1 MIVTCENCNTKFNLD
16 ETLIKETGSKV
27 RCSKCRHI
35 FTVYRPTQSEEPGP
49 QAQSEKETFLE
60 EPGAAGPA
68 PEEKAEEEELGLEGF
83 GLEEGPA
90 AEGEE
95 GEKEG
100 VEEKVEEEV
109 SLEGLGLEEEGAA
122 GPAPEEKAEE
132 EELGLE
138 GFGLE
143 EGPAAEGEEGEKEA
157 VEEKVEEEVSLEE
170 LGLEE
175 EAPIE
180 EGPRITEK
188 GEEPPTEPAV
198 GGKPAESEEPVA
210 EPPAE
215 ETIPPPISEKK
226 PPEGKRISTPFLVLL
241 IFVFVIGGAYGAYT
255 VLKSFDIKIPFLES
269 LTGAPESETIDPG
282 NMHIALLED
291 QVSGRFADNKTAGR
305 LFVIR
310 GKVRNDYPAPR
321 NFIKVKGALYL
332 KDGKMARHQIAYCGN
347 ILSDT
352 ELETS
357 DAAAIIKKLKNK
369 AGDKKSN
376 FRVPPGKV
384 LPFMVVFSDLPQDLK
399 EFTVEVVGSL
409 PG

>member
-1 MIVTCENCNTKFNLD
+1 
-16 ETLIKETGSKV
+16 
-27 RCSKCRHI
+27 
-35 FTVYRPTQSEEPGP
+35 
-49 QAQSEKETFLE
+49 
-60 EPGAAGPA
+60 
-68 PEEKAEEEELGLEGF
+68 
-83 GLEEGPA
+83 
-90 AEGEE
+90 
-95 GEKEG
+95 
-100 VEEKVEEEV
+100 
-109 SLEGLGLEEEGAA
+109 
-122 GPAPEEKAEE
+122 
-132 EELGLE
+132 
-138 GFGLE
+138 
-143 EGPAAEGEEGEKEA
+143 
-157 VEEKVEEEVSLEE
+157 
-170 LGLEE
+170 
-175 EAPIE
+175 
-180 EGPRITEK
+180 
-188 GEEPPTEPAV
+188 
-198 GGKPAESEEPVA
+198 
-210 EPPAE
+210 
-215 ETIPPPISEKK
+215 
-226 PPEGKRISTPFLVLL
+226 
-241 IFVFVIGGAYGAYT
+241 
-255 VLKSFDIKIPFLES
+255 
-269 LTGAPESETIDPG
+269 
-282 NMHIALLED
+282 MHIALLED